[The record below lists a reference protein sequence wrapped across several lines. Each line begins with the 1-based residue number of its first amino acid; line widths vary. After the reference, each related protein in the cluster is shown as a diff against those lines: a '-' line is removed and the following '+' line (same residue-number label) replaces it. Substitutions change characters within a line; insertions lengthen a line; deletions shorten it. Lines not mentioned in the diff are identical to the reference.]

1 LRLSPRCEVTPKN
14 RVPRVVTAALHD
26 ESERARGWEDE
37 RMSGALTYDAGVNP
51 YVPHLAVITHVMRET
66 DANDVKTFR
75 VEFRDPSAWE
85 RFRYMPGQFAEVSV
99 FGVGEAP
106 ISITS
111 SPTQRGYLEFSV
123 KRMGQVTTA
132 LHYSP
137 EGSVIGVRGPY
148 GNTFPV
154 ADMQGKN
161 LVFIGGGIGLAPLR
175 SLINYVLSEEHRAEF
190 GRVRIIYGA
199 RSSGDLVFKPELER
213 WGERADIDQV
223 VTIDRPEPAWTGRV
237 GFVPAVLKEVAPR
250 PEGAVVVTCGP
261 PVMIKFVLSVLTEL
275 GFAPEQVVTT
285 LEMRMKCGIGKCG
298 RCNIGSKYVCRDG
311 PVFTYRQLLDMPQEY

>member
-1 LRLSPRCEVTPKN
+1 MGQATIR
-14 RVPRVVTAALHD
+14 
-26 ESERARGWEDE
+26 
-37 RMSGALTYDAGVNP
+37 DAGVNP
-51 YVPHLAVITHVMRET
+51 YVPYLAMITQITRET
-66 DANDVKTFR
+66 EANDVKTFR

-111 SPTQRGYLEFSV
+111 SPTQQGYLEFSV
-123 KRMGQVTTA
+123 KKMGQVTTA

-137 EGSVIGVRGPY
+137 EGTVIGVRGPY

-154 ADMQGKN
+154 ADMQGKDII
-161 LVFIGGGIGLAPLR
+161 FIGGGIGLAPLR
-175 SLINYVLSEEHRAEF
+175 SLINYVLSDEHRNEF
-190 GRVRIIYGA
+190 GRVQIIYGA
-199 RSSGDLVFKPELER
+199 RSSGDLVFKAELER
-213 WGERADIDQV
+213 WGARADLDQV
-223 VTIDRPEPAWTGRV
+223 VTIDRPEEGWTGRV

-250 PEGAVVVTCGP
+250 PDGAVAVTCGP
-261 PVMIKFVLSVLTEL
+261 PIMIKFVLSTLIEL

-311 PVFTYRQLLDMPQEY
+311 PVFTYRELLGMPQEY